1 MSEGKPGMGKHEEPK
16 PQPDPTRDGASPGRP
31 VPDREPGK
39 HEKK

>member
-1 MSEGKPGMGKHEEPK
+1 MGKYEEPK
-16 PQPDPTRDGASPGRP
+16 PQPDPTRDGAKPGAL